1 MSFQIK
7 YLKYKEKYL
16 NLKKN
21 IQAGGGQ
28 GLLNAVISGD
38 EKNVKSKLES
48 RFGKSDPNTVEAPGG
63 KSVLMISAQ
72 KYSETKNQKFYN
84 IFFILLNNNANLFY
98 ITSSNEMVFNYID
111 DTLSDYLVQQLQYRN
126 DLLDKLFN
134 LNFVINDKFENFLKK
149 LLKKNYNHVKSNN
162 PKINDILYTIMKA
175 DKIDEI
181 KFESIIKDPIIYE
194 KEINYFLDIVYDKVK
209 RGTLDVNEKI
219 GGYLLL
225 EYAVLMGNVELVKLL
240 IEKGAVYKTDKPSQL
255 YFDSYYP
262 DYKEKSKQA
271 HQIFVD
277 ELIKRKDN
285 NSMLQLVSI
294 NGLNKNISCIVLN
307 ILINEPK
314 LLEPS
319 IYNRCESVTKILLEK
334 GADYR
339 LVNNGIGIINF
350 LNRLNYSDEDYQM
363 KEDVFRHMISKG
375 DYRFLVNINS
385 KKLFN
390 KYLKLV
396 IESPQLNVNSV
407 QSDYTLLELAV
418 KFENDK
424 LVVEL
429 FNKGADASK
438 IVKLHRF
445 FTDIIEIDTLDIL
458 SKIIYPV
465 IQNLMEHKDYRFLQE
480 FSKSYIIEYLEY
492 KYTFLIGILD
502 FYMKKIIETP
512 GIDLNMLINNFSTM
526 LGIAV
531 TNNLKNTIIELLEK
545 GADYKKLHNNQSI
558 LEYVFEGNAQTQY
571 VIFNYMLKKSDYK
584 FIPKIRGQ
592 DTPQGQQDLYYYL
605 KTAIETTT
613 TREGLLELNNYI
625 QLLEDYNQKGEL
637 RSFVN
642 QRIKN

>member
-28 GLLNAVISGD
+28 GLLNAVLNGD

-285 NSMLQLVSI
+285 NSMLQLLSI
-294 NGLNKNISCIVLN
+294 NGLNKNISCNVLN

-458 SKIIYPV
+458 SNIINPV

-531 TNNLKNTIIELLEK
+531 TNNLKNRIIELLEK
-545 GADYKKLHNNQSI
+545 GADYNKLHNNQSI
-558 LEYVFEGNAQTQY
+558 LEYVFEGNYETQEI
-571 VIFNYMLKKSDYK
+571 IFNYMLKNSDYK
-584 FIPKIRGQ
+584 FIPKIRELDNQ
-592 DTPQGQQDLYYYL
+592 QGQQDLYYYL
-605 KTAIETTT
+605 KMAIETTT
-613 TREGLLELNNYI
+613 TREGLLELYKYI
-625 QLLEDYNQKGEL
+625 QLLEDYNQKDQL

>member
-16 NLKKN
+16 NLKRN
-21 IQAGGGQ
+21 NQAGGGQ

-48 RFGKSDPNTVEAPGG
+48 TFGKSDPNTVEAPGG

-111 DTLSDYLVQQLQYRN
+111 DTLSDYLVKQFENRN
-126 DLLDKLFN
+126 DLLNKIFN
-134 LNFVINDKFENFLKK
+134 LNIVINNKFENFLKK
-149 LLKKNYNHVKSNN
+149 LFTITYYQVKSNN
-162 PKINDILYTIMKA
+162 PQINDIIYKIMKTN
-175 DKIDEI
+175 KIEKI
-181 KFESIIKDPIIYE
+181 KFESFIKNPEVYE
-194 KEINYFLDIVYDKVK
+194 KEINYFLDIAHDKIK

-219 GGYLLL
+219 GDYLLL
-225 EYAVLMGNVELVKLL
+225 EYAVFMGNVELVKLL

-255 YFDSYYP
+255 YFDSYKSE
-262 DYKEKSKQA
+262 YKEKSKQA

-277 ELIKRKDN
+277 ELVKRKDN
-285 NSMLQLVSI
+285 HSLLQLLSI
-294 NGLNKNISCIVLN
+294 NGLNKNISCNVLN

-334 GADYR
+334 GADYK

-350 LNRLNYSDEDYQM
+350 LNYSNEDYQM

-438 IVKLHRF
+438 IVKIHRF

-458 SKIIYPV
+458 SKIINPV
-465 IQNLMEHKDYRFLQE
+465 ILNMMEHKDYRFLQE

-502 FYMKKIIETP
+502 FYMKKIIDTP

-531 TNNLKNTIIELLEK
+531 TNNLKNRIIELLEK

-558 LEYVFEGNAQTQY
+558 LEYVFEGNAETQY